1 MFDERGGVGTK
12 QVTRQG
18 PLALALAMAFSPHS
32 GAQEKPLEQVIASSK
47 RAGEKSI
54 LRDVVVMSA
63 SISTRD
69 IEKNGATTLA
79 EALDKRAGIALQTEC
94 SIWLVFITRHLP
106 RDVIKASLRTLVVEG
121 ALSLG

>member
-54 LRDVVVMSA
+54 LRDVVVMSE
-63 SISTRD
+63 SISARD

-79 EALDKRAGIALQTEC
+79 EALDKRAGIALQTE